1 MRNPAL
7 KLHNLGSHPAAARAR
22 VSRESVL
29 GSEGEGR
36 MRRAGCKERGSQ
48 LGRRMEEGRAEGGA
62 AAGTALA
69 RPARCQRPQ
78 RPEGGGKEGSRG
90 RHPGLAPD
98 SGKRPRARASAWES
112 AALAIRA
119 IHPPRVPAMHPLPPL
134 PWRFRVAAP
143 PRGASLCSA
152 PASRPPGCPSVPGM
166 EKAGRAAR
174 RRPVDS
180 A

>member
-62 AAGTALA
+62 AAGTALE

-78 RPEGGGKEGSRG
+78 RPEGGGNEGSRG
-90 RHPGLAPD
+90 RHRGLAPD

-119 IHPPRVPAMHPLPPL
+119 IPTPGSPPCTPFPRYLGGFASPL
-134 PWRFRVAAP
+134 R
-143 PRGASLCSA
+143 RGALVSA
-152 PASRPPGCPSVPGM
+152 PRPRADP
-166 EKAGRAAR
+166 RAALR
-174 RRPVDS
+174 CQGWRKRAERPGGGL
-180 A
+180 